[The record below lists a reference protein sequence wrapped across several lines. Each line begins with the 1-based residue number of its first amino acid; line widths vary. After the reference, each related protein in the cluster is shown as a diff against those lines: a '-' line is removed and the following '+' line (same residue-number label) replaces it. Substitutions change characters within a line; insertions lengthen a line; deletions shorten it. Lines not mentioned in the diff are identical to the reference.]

1 MRKWYVVGA
10 VVLVAAAL
18 VVGTLLMDS
27 RGGDDGDVKSTR
39 SDLPPLA
46 FAAWRS
52 HFQQLLVAAPGQR
65 KPGSPSITRSEAA
78 SAAASRAGRTT
89 STTPEPVR
97 EQVALST
104 IMSPPQHTIAF
115 IDAKRYSADSTY
127 TVTFVPYGKG
137 PSGDTLVI
145 RISESKPGG
154 DVAKPFDFNGQ
165 NVLVDMSQM
174 PANSRV
180 VRGGEYTGEIRLVAQ
195 RDVLAP
201 YLTSARPLK

>member
-27 RGGDDGDVKSTR
+27 KGGDGDAGSTR

-46 FAAWRS
+46 FSAWRG
-52 HFQQLLVAAPGQR
+52 HLQQLLVAAPGQR
-65 KPGSPSITRSEAA
+65 KPGSPSTTRSQAA
-78 SAAASRAGRTT
+78 SAATAGRTA
-89 STTPEPVR
+89 SSTPEPVR
-97 EQVALST
+97 EPVALST
-104 IMSPPQHTIAF
+104 VRTPPTHTIAY
-115 IDAKRYSADSTY
+115 IDAKRYSADATY

-145 RISESKPGG
+145 WVTESKPGG
-154 DVAKPFDFNGQ
+154 DIAKPFDFRGK
-165 NVLVDMSQM
+165 NVLVSMAQL

-180 VRGGEYTGEIRLVAQ
+180 AKGGEYTGELRLVAQ
-195 RDVLAP
+195 REMLAP
-201 YLTSARPLK
+201 FLTSVKSLR